1 MMKYSGLSHL
11 DKLLRY
17 QRRDFKNM
25 PSMLIWVGLFFP
37 GGRGKGLGCF
47 DLVFLWV
54 YWAFCGF
61 ICLFLFVFW
70 V

>member
-25 PSMLIWVGLFFP
+25 PSMLIWAGLFFP
-37 GGRGKGLGCF
+37 GGAGEGFGLFWLGF
-47 DLVFLWV
+47 FVGLLV
-54 YWAFCGF
+54 A
-61 ICLFLFVFW
+61 CLFLFGFW